1 MEYIKQYLGLRCYDN
16 CLSYIIE
23 QEGQAAKKFWG
34 HMFRLPYEN
43 GELLGD
49 KLKFDT
55 EIKLLLEKYAG
66 LISQINSEY
75 QPGKWMFQKG
85 HYTILKIDTYYYH
98 VHRLYQEEHK
108 IGRAHV

>member
-43 GELLGD
+43 GELLG
-49 KLKFDT
+49 
-55 EIKLLLEKYAG
+55 
-66 LISQINSEY
+66 
-75 QPGKWMFQKG
+75 GK
-85 HYTILKIDTYYYH
+85 
-98 VHRLYQEEHK
+98 
-108 IGRAHV
+108 